1 MTFLLVHGQE
11 VRSYDK
17 SYTSSQPPLGLRTLE
32 QVLLMGLVSFGMI
45 QPLRLVCQQVSFTAE
60 NEDPL

>member
-1 MTFLLVHGQE
+1 MPPPNRLSGSRNLVEEVLLV
-11 VRSYDK
+11 
-17 SYTSSQPPLGLRTLE
+17 
-32 QVLLMGLVSFGMI
+32 GLVSFGMI

>member
-1 MTFLLVHGQE
+1 MAKKYGVTTKVIPPPNR
-11 VRSYDK
+11 RSG
-17 SYTSSQPPLGLRTLE
+17 SRNLE